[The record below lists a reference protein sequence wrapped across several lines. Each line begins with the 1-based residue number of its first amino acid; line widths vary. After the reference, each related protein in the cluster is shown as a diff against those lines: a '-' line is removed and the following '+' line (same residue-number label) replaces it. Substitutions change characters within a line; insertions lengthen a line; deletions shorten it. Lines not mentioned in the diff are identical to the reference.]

1 MTAMGSD
8 SVKWVVNVVLSRRS
22 EGRVAHAQSLFA
34 SRDDGDGTV
43 VCQWQSDSVIAIVRA
58 CEQASERACRACA
71 LALPQNF
78 PLTPPAFCAQV
89 AVTGLMAPPPP
100 AAA

>member
-22 EGRVAHAQSLFA
+22 EGRVAHAQSLYA
-34 SRDDGDGTV
+34 SGADGDGTV
-43 VCQWQSDSVIAIVRA
+43 VCQWQSDTVIAIVRA
-58 CEQASERACRACA
+58 CAPGRPRTLSPPRPPPPVVPRTAS
-71 LALPQNF
+71 
-78 PLTPPAFCAQV
+78 AQV
-89 AVTGLMAPPPP
+89 SVTGLMAPPQPP